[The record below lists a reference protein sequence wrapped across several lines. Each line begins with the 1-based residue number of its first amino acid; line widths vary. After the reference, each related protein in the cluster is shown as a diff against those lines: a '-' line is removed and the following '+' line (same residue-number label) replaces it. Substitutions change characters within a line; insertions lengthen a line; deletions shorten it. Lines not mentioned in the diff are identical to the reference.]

1 MDNLYYL
8 HFRDKV
14 SQQILDALSDEGA
27 SIQPVFETSFYVAT
41 DLSFSSMKHIIK
53 TSPFVKQ
60 CNLLKVKG
68 NSQFFTVS
76 E

>member
-8 HFRDKV
+8 HFRTSV
-14 SQQILDALSDEGA
+14 SSQILDALSAEGA
-27 SIQPVFETSFYVAT
+27 SIMPVFETSYYIAT
-41 DLSFSSMKHIIK
+41 SLSFSAIKHIIK
-53 TSPFVKQ
+53 SSPLVTQ
-60 CNLLKVKG
+60 CNLVKVKG